1 MKQLL
6 LILAV
11 LLTSCSCLL
20 SQVPPQTLYVDQ
32 NCEGRIPD
40 YRLIV
45 IASDNCAG
53 LTLEQTPV
61 PGTVLDVGNPGAT
74 VEIIATDAFGNK
86 SNKLTI
92 PVVLIDTIAP
102 ILEWPAGPIA
112 MTDQQLIDVYKV
124 WEAGVKVKGIAD
136 WIYDQTWTQ
145 GYAFA
150 DTARILASLKT
161 FTHAITLTDEEYEQ
175 FVIYKE
181 SH

>member
-1 MKQLL
+1 MKN
-6 LILAV
+6 LILILTV

-20 SQVPPQTLYVDQ
+20 SQVPPQTIYVDQ
-32 NCEGRIPD
+32 NCEGTIPD
-40 YRLIV
+40 YRPIV
-45 IASDNCAG
+45 IATDNCAG
-53 LTLEQTPV
+53 LTLQQTPV

-92 PVVLIDTIAP
+92 PVVLIDTIPP
-102 ILEWPAGPIA
+102 ILEWPEGPIS
-112 MTDQQLIDVYKV
+112 MTEQDLINIYKV

-136 WIYDQTWTQ
+136 WIYDQSWTQ

-150 DTARILASLKT
+150 DTARIMESLKT
-161 FTHAITLTDEEYEQ
+161 FTHAITLTDEEYNQ
-175 FVIYKE
+175 FVTYKE